1 MLQLFFRKDIY
12 CFHNSK
18 LMQSRG
24 SSKLIFKKHLFEKL
38 HSVNRSEWWNFN
50 ILLFSG
56 YFKTYLFIYFVLIFL
71 NATLP
76 KSCCI
81 YTHSALT
88 DWFADKLFQ
97 SSPLGN
103 STDVFLDSICSAK
116 SIRKIFFLVISVC
129 INCIH
134 ISLKV

>member
-1 MLQLFFRKDIY
+1 
-12 CFHNSK
+12 
-18 LMQSRG
+18 MQHCLSHVAYR
-24 SSKLIFKKHLFEKL
+24 
-38 HSVNRSEWWNFN
+38 
-50 ILLFSG
+50 
-56 YFKTYLFIYFVLIFL
+56 
-71 NATLP
+71 
-76 KSCCI
+76 
-81 YTHSALT
+81 HSALT